1 MPAPERRDPDAHDV
15 YNMCSAVGE
24 EFSHAIYFVTRYR
37 GDIVEVIA
45 KAVPAPYTPDTP
57 ATHVA
62 LATWPYKVKK
72 NRDVVE
78 YTLAFDLWLQF
89 DGGGATA
96 ARRGPV
102 YGWSG
107 RVEVPRRARAK

>member
-1 MPAPERRDPDAHDV
+1 
-15 YNMCSAVGE
+15 MCASIGE
-24 EFSHAIYFVTRYR
+24 EFAHAVYFVTRYR
-37 GDIVEVIA
+37 GDIIEVIA

-62 LATWPYKVKK
+62 LATWPYRTVK
-72 NRDVVE
+72 NRTQVE
-78 YTLAFDLWLQF
+78 FTLAFDLWLQF

-96 ARRGPV
+96 AKRGPT

-107 RVEVPRRARAK
+107 RVEVPRRRREA